1 MYAVNLFESI
11 VQQYGTNEPI
21 LSSEITFQDYSRPWI
36 YKQLNQLCEE
46 GKLTRF
52 EKGIYY
58 VPTQTPFG
66 KSLLNPRKVIER
78 KFIFQGG
85 ETIGYYSGIT
95 FQNQLQLTTQM
106 PNVIEI
112 YTNKETTRVRDAYVG
127 KQKVLLR
134 KARTKITAANADVLS
149 FLELMNDLNA
159 AVLDDEKKAIITKF
173 ISDRK
178 ITRRDITAYAPVFPD
193 RAMRTL
199 IESEVIYSVAQ

>member
-1 MYAVNLFESI
+1 MNLFESI
-11 VQQYGTNEPI
+11 LQQYGINEPI

-36 YKQLNQLCEE
+36 YKQLNQLCRE
-46 GKLTRF
+46 GKLARF

-58 VPTQTPFG
+58 IPTQTPFG
-66 KSLLNPRKVIER
+66 KSLLSPRKVIER

-106 PNVIEI
+106 PNVIEL
-112 YTNKETTRVRDAYVG
+112 YTNKETTRVRDVYVG
-127 KQKVLLR
+127 NQKVLLR
-134 KARTKITAANADVLS
+134 KARTKITSANADVLS
-149 FLELMNDLNA
+149 FLELMNDLRA
-159 AVLDDEKKAIITKF
+159 DMLDDEKKAAITKF
-173 ISDRK
+173 ISDRN
-178 ITRRDITAYAPVFPD
+178 ITRQNITAYAPVFPD